1 MTNAAKGLLLIC
13 AASALALGAC
23 SKPQAASDAGN
34 TADAS
39 AAPMSSDNTGA
50 MSADNTAATNDSSSM
65 SASNSQ

>member
-23 SKPQAASDAGN
+23 SKPQAAADAGN

-39 AAPMSSDNTGA
+39 AATSDNTGA
-50 MSADNTAATNDSSSM
+50 MNADNTTPANDA
-65 SASNSQ
+65 ASNTSQ

>member
-34 TADAS
+34 TA
-39 AAPMSSDNTGA
+39 
-50 MSADNTAATNDSSSM
+50 ATNDSSSM